1 MASYGELLQQGA
13 GSVPTIGLEDARTLM
28 DGDAVFLD
36 VREPAEWDLGH
47 VPNALHIPRA
57 QATSTSRT

>member
-1 MASYGELLQQGA
+1 MASYGELLQQGT
-13 GSVPTIGLEDARTLM
+13 GSVPIIGLEDARALM

-36 VREPAEWDLGH
+36 VREPAEWGLGH

-57 QATSTSRT
+57 QVAG